1 MTLKKAKV
9 LCLTDYYLPGF
20 KGGGPIR
27 TLANMC
33 ELLGRDVEF
42 SIFTRDRDLGETEP
56 YPSIARNEWIA
67 FSAGRLF
74 YATPEKF
81 SARGLRGAISENE
94 FDVLYLNSFFSYRAS
109 ISIYLDRRGFGGSAN
124 ILVAPRGEFSPGA
137 LALRRF
143 KKRAFLTVIRLLGLY
158 RDVHWH
164 ASSAVEAADILR
176 QFPDADGRIHI
187 AADPITMGEGAAARP
202 IFPVKAAGS
211 LKVAFVSRIS
221 PKKNLDGLIR
231 ILHGVERTV
240 DLSIFGPVE
249 DAAYWQKCRALIDAL
264 PHNVRVAHHGALNP
278 EEVVPTF
285 AAHDI
290 FAFPTHGENFGHVIF
305 ESLRAGTPVL
315 LSDQTPWQNSP
326 CGALTVLPLDA
337 VGEWRRKIEEAADRE
352 QQEQAALRMAT
363 LDYAERYLADDRTRL
378 DNLAMLRALASVNDA
393 P

>member
-1 MTLKKAKV
+1 MTIKKAKV

-33 ELLGRDVEF
+33 ELLGREAEF

-81 SARGLRGAISENE
+81 SARGLRDAISENE

-109 ISIYLDRRGFGGSAN
+109 ISIYLDQRRCGGGN
-124 ILVAPRGEFSPGA
+124 ILIAPRGEFSPGA
-137 LALRRF
+137 LALKRL
-143 KKRAFLTVIRLLGLY
+143 KKRVWLTVARLLGLY

-164 ASSAVEAADILR
+164 ASSTVEAADILR

-202 IFPVKAAGS
+202 SFPVKAPGS
-211 LKVAFVSRIS
+211 LKIAFISRIS

-231 ILHGVERTV
+231 ILQGVERTV
-240 DLSIFGPVE
+240 DLSIFGPAE
-249 DAAYWQKCRALIDAL
+249 DAAYWQKCRALIGAL
-264 PHNVRVAHHGALNP
+264 PHNVRVAHHGALDP
-278 EEVVPTF
+278 EDVVPTF

-290 FAFPTHGENFGHVIF
+290 FVFPTHGENFGHVIF

-315 LSDQTPWQNSP
+315 LSDQTPWQSSP

-337 VGEWRRKIEEAADRE
+337 VGEWRRKIEEAADRGA
-352 QQEQAALRMAT
+352 QEQAALRMAT
-363 LDYAERYLADDRTRL
+363 LDYAGRYLVDDRTRL
-378 DNLAMLRALASVNDA
+378 DNLAMFRAVASLEGA